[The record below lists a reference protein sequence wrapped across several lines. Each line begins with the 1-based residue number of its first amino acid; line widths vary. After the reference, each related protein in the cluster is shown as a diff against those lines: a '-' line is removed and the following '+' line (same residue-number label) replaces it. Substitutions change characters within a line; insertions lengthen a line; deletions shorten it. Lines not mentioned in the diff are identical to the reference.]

1 MADPRTNG
9 DRSKR
14 TQISLGYILIALLL
28 IFGLQ
33 FVLGRGNPSVIPYS
47 EFKQAL
53 EQGQVREV
61 LISPTDIRG
70 VLGKGNQT
78 EDFST
83 IRVDDPQLVSQL
95 EQKGV
100 KFTGRPANTFFGQV
114 LSWILP
120 IVIMVAIWNFTM
132 RRMSIG
138 GAGILNVG
146 QSKAKLVADKGAA
159 KITFA
164 DVAGIDE
171 AKEELVEVVDFLKNP
186 HKFEELGGRIP
197 RGVLLVGAPGTGKT
211 LLAKAVAGEAG
222 VPFFSISGSEFV
234 EMFVGVGAARVRDL
248 FNTAMG
254 KAPCIIFIDELDALG
269 KARGFN
275 PIGGHDE
282 REQTLNQLL
291 VEMDGFDT
299 RKGVIIMAATNRP
312 EILDPALLRPG
323 RFDRQ
328 VVVDRPDLV
337 GREAILKIH
346 SKGIKLDPDVDLKI
360 IASVTPGMVGADL
373 ANICNEAALL
383 AVRRGKKTV
392 TRSEFEEAI
401 ERVIAGLEKKKRLIS
416 PKEKQILAYH
426 EAGHALVAEA
436 LPNTGVVHKI
446 SIVPRGIAA
455 LGYVIHM
462 PTEDRYLMTQKELE
476 DRVAVSLAGRVTEE
490 IVFGDVSTGAASD
503 LMKAT
508 DIARAMVKEYGMSG
522 RMGLTTFERPR
533 NPFVQGEQWMPTDKE
548 YSEKTA
554 AEIDEE
560 VRRILHESHEKTRRI
575 IEEKRQLL
583 DRLAKLLLEK
593 EVVDREEFKKLI
605 LEQDGAPADGTRAE
619 GARTP
624 SSN

>member
-1 MADPRTNG
+1 MAEPRPND

-47 EFKQAL
+47 EFKKAL

-61 LISPTDIRG
+61 VISPTDIRG
-70 VLGKGNQT
+70 VLAQGSQT
-78 EDFST
+78 EEFST
-83 IRVDDPQLVSQL
+83 IRVDDPQLVGQL

-100 KFTGRPANTFFGQV
+100 KFTGRQANTFFGQV
-114 LSWILP
+114 ISWILP

-132 RRMSIG
+132 RRMNIG

-159 KITFA
+159 NITFA

-171 AKEELVEVVDFLKNP
+171 AKEELIEVVDFLKNP
-186 HKFEELGGRIP
+186 HKFEDLGGRIP

-328 VVVDRPDLV
+328 VVVDRPDLI

-346 SKGIKLDPDVDLKI
+346 SKGVKLDPDVDLKV
-360 IASVTPGMVGADL
+360 IASRTPGMVGADL
-373 ANICNEAALL
+373 ANICNESALL
-383 AVRRGKKTV
+383 AVRHGKKTV
-392 TRSEFEEAI
+392 TMSEFEEAI
-401 ERVIAGLEKKKRLIS
+401 DRVIAGLEKKKRLIS
-416 PKEKQILAYH
+416 PKEKKIVAYH
-426 EAGHALVAEA
+426 EAGHAVVAET
-436 LPNTGVVHKI
+436 LPNTDVVHKV

-455 LGYVIHM
+455 LGYTIQL
-462 PTEDRYLMTQKELE
+462 PDRGPLPDDPEGAGGPPG
-476 DRVAVSLAGRVTEE
+476 RAAGRE
-490 IVFGDVSTGAASD
+490 GDRGD
-503 LMKAT
+503 
-508 DIARAMVKEYGMSG
+508 G
-522 RMGLTTFERPR
+522 
-533 NPFVQGEQWMPTDKE
+533 
-548 YSEKTA
+548 
-554 AEIDEE
+554 
-560 VRRILHESHEKTRRI
+560 VRRRVHRR
-575 IEEKRQLL
+575 L
-583 DRLAKLLLEK
+583 
-593 EVVDREEFKKLI
+593 
-605 LEQDGAPADGTRAE
+605 
-619 GARTP
+619 RTT
-624 SSN
+624 

>member
-1 MADPRTNG
+1 MAEPRPND

-33 FVLGRGNPSVIPYS
+33 FILGRGNPSIIPYS
-47 EFKQAL
+47 EFKKAL

-61 LISPTDIRG
+61 VISPTDIRG
-70 VLGKGNQT
+70 VLAQGGQT
-78 EDFST
+78 EEFST
-83 IRVDDPQLVSQL
+83 IRVDDPQLVGQL
-95 EQKGV
+95 EEKGV
-100 KFTGRPANTFFGQV
+100 KFTGRQANTFFGQV
-114 LSWILP
+114 ISWILP
-120 IVIMVAIWNFTM
+120 ILIMVAIWNFTM
-132 RRMSIG
+132 RRMNIG

-159 KITFA
+159 NITFA

-171 AKEELVEVVDFLKNP
+171 AKEELIEVVDFLKNP
-186 HKFEELGGRIP
+186 HKFEDLGGRIP

-328 VVVDRPDLV
+328 VVVDRPDLI

-346 SKGIKLDPDVDLKI
+346 SKGVKLDPDVDLKV
-360 IASVTPGMVGADL
+360 IASRTPGMVGADL
-373 ANICNEAALL
+373 ANICNESALL
-383 AVRRGKKTV
+383 AVRHGKKSV
-392 TRSEFEEAI
+392 TMSEFEEAI
-401 ERVIAGLEKKKRLIS
+401 DRVIAGLEKKKRLIS
-416 PKEKQILAYH
+416 PKEKKIVAYH
-426 EAGHALVAEA
+426 EAGHAVVAET
-436 LPNTGVVHKI
+436 LPNTDVVHKV

-455 LGYVIHM
+455 LGYTIQL

-476 DRVAVSLAGRVTEE
+476 DRLAVLLAGRVTEE
-490 IVFGDVSTGAASD
+490 TVFGDVSTGAQND
-503 LMKAT
+503 LSRAT
-508 DIARAMVKEYGMSG
+508 DIARAMVKEYGMSD
-522 RMGLTTFERPR
+522 RMGLTAFERPR
-533 NPFVQGEQWMPTDKE
+533 NPFLQGEQWMPTEKE

-554 AEIDEE
+554 AEIDDE
-560 VRRILHESHEKTRRI
+560 VRRILDETHSKTRQI
-575 IEEKRQLL
+575 IEEKRDII
-583 DRLAKLLLEK
+583 DRLAELLLEK
-593 EVVDREEFKKLI
+593 EVVGREEFKALMH
-605 LEQDGAPADGTRAE
+605 QPA
-619 GARTP
+619 
-624 SSN
+624 

>member
-1 MADPRTNG
+1 M
-9 DRSKR
+9 
-14 TQISLGYILIALLL
+14 
-28 IFGLQ
+28 
-33 FVLGRGNPSVIPYS
+33 
-47 EFKQAL
+47 
-53 EQGQVREV
+53 
-61 LISPTDIRG
+61 
-70 VLGKGNQT
+70 
-78 EDFST
+78 
-83 IRVDDPQLVSQL
+83 
-95 EQKGV
+95 
-100 KFTGRPANTFFGQV
+100 KFTGRQANTFFGQV

-132 RRMSIG
+132 RRMNIG

-159 KITFA
+159 NITFA

-171 AKEELVEVVDFLKNP
+171 AKEELIEVVDFLKNP
-186 HKFEELGGRIP
+186 HKFEDLGGRIP

-328 VVVDRPDLV
+328 VVVDRPDLI

-346 SKGIKLDPDVDLKI
+346 SKGVKLDPDVDLKI
-360 IASVTPGMVGADL
+360 IASRTPGMVGADL
-373 ANICNEAALL
+373 ANICNESALL

-392 TRSEFEEAI
+392 TMSEFEEAI
-401 ERVIAGLEKKKRLIS
+401 DRVIAGLEKKKRLIS
-416 PKEKQILAYH
+416 PKEKKIVAYH
-426 EAGHALVAEA
+426 EAGHAVVAET
-436 LPNTGVVHKI
+436 LPNTDVVHKI

-455 LGYVIHM
+455 LGYTIQLPDRGPLPDDPEGAGGPPGRAAGREGDRGDGVRRRVHRR
-462 PTEDRYLMTQKELE
+462 PERPEPGHGHRPGHGQGVRDERPHGPHRLRAPAQPLPAGRAVDAHREGVLREDRRG
-476 DRVAVSLAGRVTEE
+476 DRRRGPAHPG
-490 IVFGDVSTGAASD
+490 
-503 LMKAT
+503 
-508 DIARAMVKEYGMSG
+508 
-522 RMGLTTFERPR
+522 R
-533 NPFVQGEQWMPTDKE
+533 NPHQDAPDHRG
-548 YSEKTA
+548 
-554 AEIDEE
+554 
-560 VRRILHESHEKTRRI
+560 KTRHHRPAWPRCSS
-575 IEEKRQLL
+575 KRKSWTARSSRSPIHQ
-583 DRLAKLLLEK
+583 
-593 EVVDREEFKKLI
+593 
-605 LEQDGAPADGTRAE
+605 PA
-619 GARTP
+619 
-624 SSN
+624 

>member
-1 MADPRTNG
+1 MAEPRPNDDKG
-9 DRSKR
+9 KR

-33 FVLGRGNPSVIPYS
+33 FVLGRGNPAVIPYS

-53 EQGQVREV
+53 EKGQVREV
-61 LISPTDIRG
+61 VISPTDIRG
-70 VLGKGNQT
+70 VLAQGSQT

-83 IRVDDPQLVSQL
+83 IRVDDPQLVGQL

-100 KFTGRPANTFFGQV
+100 KFTGKV
-114 LSWILP
+114 ISWILP

-132 RRMSIG
+132 RRMNIG

-159 KITFA
+159 NITFA

-186 HKFEELGGRIP
+186 HKFEDLGGRIP

-328 VVVDRPDLV
+328 VVVDRPDLI

-346 SKGIKLDPDVDLKI
+346 SKGVKLDPDVDLKV
-360 IASVTPGMVGADL
+360 IASRTPGMVGADL
-373 ANICNEAALL
+373 ANICNESALL
-383 AVRRGKKTV
+383 AVRHGKKTV
-392 TRSEFEEAI
+392 TMSEFEEAI
-401 ERVIAGLEKKKRLIS
+401 DRVIAGLEKKKRLIS
-416 PKEKQILAYH
+416 PKEKKIVAYH
-426 EAGHALVAEA
+426 EAGHAVVAET
-436 LPNTGVVHKI
+436 LPNTDVVHKV

-455 LGYVIHM
+455 LGYTIQL

-476 DRVAVSLAGRVTEE
+476 DRLAVLLAGRVTEE
-490 IVFGDVSTGAASD
+490 TVFGDVSTGAQND
-503 LMKAT
+503 LSRAT
-508 DIARAMVKEYGMSG
+508 DIARAMVKEYGMSD
-522 RMGLTTFERPR
+522 RMGLTAFERPR
-533 NPFVQGEQWMPTDKE
+533 NPFLQGEQWMPTEKE

-554 AEIDEE
+554 AEIDDE
-560 VRRILHESHEKTRRI
+560 VRRILDETHTKTRRI
-575 IEEKRQLL
+575 IEEKRDIV
-583 DRLAKLLLEK
+583 DRLANLLLEK
-593 EVVDREEFKKLI
+593 EVVGREEFKALMH
-605 LEQDGAPADGTRAE
+605 QPA
-619 GARTP
+619 
-624 SSN
+624 

>member
-1 MADPRTNG
+1 MAEPRMND
-9 DRSKR
+9 DRQKR
-14 TQISLGYILIALLL
+14 TTFSLGYILIALVV

-33 FVLGRGNPSVIPYS
+33 FLMTRGTTREIPYS
-47 EFKQAL
+47 EFKQMV
-53 EQGQVREV
+53 EKGQVKEV
-61 LISPTDIRG
+61 VITSTDIRG
-70 VLGKGNQT
+70 LQAVGGNQT
-78 EDFST
+78 ETFVT
-83 IRVDDPQLVSQL
+83 NRVDDPQLVQQL
-95 EQKGV
+95 EEKGV
-100 KFTGRPANTFFGQV
+100 KFSGKQTSNFLGTV

-120 IVIMVAIWNFTM
+120 IVLMLGIWNFTM

-138 GAGILNVG
+138 GPGILNVG
-146 QSKAKLVADKGAA
+146 QSKAKLVADKGAERT
-159 KITFA
+159 TFS
-164 DVAGIDE
+164 DVAGVDE
-171 AKEELVEVVDFLKNP
+171 AKEELVEVVDFLQNP
-186 HKFEELGGRIP
+186 KKFEQLGGRIP

-248 FNTAMG
+248 FSTAKG

-299 RKGVIIMAATNRP
+299 RLGVIIMAATNRP

-346 SKGIKLDPDVDLKI
+346 SKGIKLDTDVDLKT
-360 IASVTPGMVGADL
+360 IASRTPGMVGADL

-383 AVRRGKKTV
+383 AVRRGKKSV
-392 TRSEFEEAI
+392 TMPEFEEAI
-401 ERVIAGLEKKKRLIS
+401 DRVIAGLEKKKRLIS
-416 PKEKQILAYH
+416 PREKKIVAYH
-426 EAGHALVAEA
+426 EAGHAVVAET
-436 LPNTGVVHKI
+436 LPNTDVVHKI

-455 LGYVIHM
+455 LGYTIQL
-462 PTEDRYLMTQKELE
+462 PTEDRYLMTRTELE
-476 DRVAVSLAGRVTEE
+476 DRLAVLLAGRVTEE
-490 IVFGDVSTGAASD
+490 IVFGDVSTGAQND
-503 LMKAT
+503 LSRAT

-522 RMGLTTFERPR
+522 RMGLTTFERPH
-533 NPFVQGEQWMPTDKE
+533 NPFLKGDMWQPTEKE

-554 AEIDEE
+554 AEIDDE
-560 VRRILHESHEKTRRI
+560 VRRILDDSHEKTRRI
-575 IEEKRQLL
+575 IEEKRTII

-593 EVVDREEFKKLI
+593 EVVGREEFKALM
-605 LEQDGAPADGTRAE
+605 QQPA
-619 GARTP
+619 
-624 SSN
+624 

>member
-1 MADPRTNG
+1 MAEPRPND

-14 TQISLGYILIALLL
+14 TQISLGYVLIALLL

-33 FVLGRGNPSVIPYS
+33 FILGRGNPSVIPYS
-47 EFKQAL
+47 EFKKAL

-61 LISPTDIRG
+61 VISPTDIRG
-70 VLGKGNQT
+70 VLAQGGQT
-78 EDFST
+78 EEFST
-83 IRVDDPQLVSQL
+83 IRVDDPQLVGQL

-100 KFTGRPANTFFGQV
+100 KFTGRQANTLFGQV
-114 LSWILP
+114 ISWILP

-132 RRMSIG
+132 RRMNIG

-186 HKFEELGGRIP
+186 HKFEDLGGRIP

-328 VVVDRPDLV
+328 VVVDRPDLI

-346 SKGIKLDPDVDLKI
+346 SKGVKLDPDVDLKV
-360 IASVTPGMVGADL
+360 IASRTPGMVGADL
-373 ANICNEAALL
+373 ANICNESALL

-392 TRSEFEEAI
+392 TMSEFEEAI
-401 ERVIAGLEKKKRLIS
+401 DRVIAGLEKKKRLIS
-416 PKEKQILAYH
+416 PKEKKIVAYH
-426 EAGHALVAEA
+426 EAGHAVVAET
-436 LPNTGVVHKI
+436 LPNTDVVHKV
-446 SIVPRGIAA
+446 SIVPRGVAA
-455 LGYVIHM
+455 LGYTIQL

-476 DRVAVSLAGRVTEE
+476 DRLAVLLAGRVTEE
-490 IVFGDVSTGAASD
+490 TVFGDVSTGAQND
-503 LMKAT
+503 LSRAT
-508 DIARAMVKEYGMSG
+508 DIARAMVKEYGMSD
-522 RMGLTTFERPR
+522 RMGLTAFERPR
-533 NPFVQGEQWMPTDKE
+533 NPFLQGEQWMPTEKE

-554 AEIDEE
+554 AEIDDE
-560 VRRILHESHEKTRRI
+560 VRRILDETHTKTRRI
-575 IEEKRQLL
+575 IEEKRDIV
-583 DRLAKLLLEK
+583 DRLANLLLEK
-593 EVVDREEFKKLI
+593 EVVDREEFKALMH
-605 LEQDGAPADGTRAE
+605 QPA
-619 GARTP
+619 
-624 SSN
+624 